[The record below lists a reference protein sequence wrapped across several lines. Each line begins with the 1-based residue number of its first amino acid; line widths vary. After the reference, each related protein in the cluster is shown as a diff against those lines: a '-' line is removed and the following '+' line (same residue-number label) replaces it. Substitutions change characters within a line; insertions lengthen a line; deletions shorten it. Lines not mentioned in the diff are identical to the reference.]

1 MLDHRFHLGADVGL
15 VQAGEG
21 NGGLREPGLYAEPVI
36 QQENAGEPLLMGI
49 AGEQGA
55 PVPLLPGQAAA
66 ELVGLVQQADQAFG
80 LFIGHVVLIPL
91 QAARHGGQG
100 LLGHPAHV
108 GLVQGSDGAVA
119 QQDENQSGQQGQPEK
134 LECPK
139 TARGIDALFHGVTP
153 RARSASRPY
162 RVKMVRVVPSDSI
175 SARVWVRAWANSL
188 WVFF

>member
-1 MLDHRFHLGADVGL
+1 MLDHRFHLGADVDL
-15 VQAGEG
+15 VLAGEG

-49 AGEQGA
+49 AGQKGA

-80 LFIGHVVLIPL
+80 LFIGHIVLIPL
-91 QAARHGGQG
+91 QTAGHGEQR
-100 LLGHPAHV
+100 LLGHPAHA
-108 GLVQGSDGAVA
+108 GLVQGGDGAVA

-134 LECPK
+134 LGCPNA
-139 TARGIDALFHGVTP
+139 ARGIDAFFHGVTP

-162 RVKMVRVVPSDSI
+162 RVKMARVVPSDSI

-188 WVFF
+188 WVSF

>member
-1 MLDHRFHLGADVGL
+1 
-15 VQAGEG
+15 
-21 NGGLREPGLYAEPVI
+21 
-36 QQENAGEPLLMGI
+36 MGI

-80 LFIGHVVLIPL
+80 LFIGHIVLIPL
-91 QAARHGGQG
+91 QTAGHGEQR
-100 LLGHPAHV
+100 LLGHPAHA
-108 GLVQGSDGAVA
+108 GLVQGGDGAVA

-134 LECPK
+134 LGCPNA
-139 TARGIDALFHGVTP
+139 ARGVTP

-175 SARVWVRAWANSL
+175 SARVWVRAWASS
-188 WVFF
+188 